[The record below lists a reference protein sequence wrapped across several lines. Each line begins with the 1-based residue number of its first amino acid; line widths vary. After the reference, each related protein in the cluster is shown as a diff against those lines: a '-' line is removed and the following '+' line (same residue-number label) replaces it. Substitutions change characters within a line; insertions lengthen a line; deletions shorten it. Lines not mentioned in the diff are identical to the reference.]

1 VKRAKVFTL
10 LVIIVLNIFLL
21 SGCWNYREIEDL
33 AIVSGLA
40 VDKGRTEGTYLV
52 TFEIVD
58 FRGGDKEDNIKS
70 EKVEAE
76 GKTIFDAVRNAI
88 RISARR
94 LFWSHADIA
103 IISQDVAREGIIQL
117 IDFINRDAEPR
128 EQMQILISKEKT
140 AKELLEHQSLLTDI
154 QSFELEKAIAH
165 RESYSKTPGAHVHDV
180 INMLAGDGIALSLPA
195 VGTVINNGRKVS
207 EISGMAMFHEDKLIG
222 ILNGENTKYFL
233 FVKDEINRGLLTLN
247 EVPERAYDDIT
258 LEISENN
265 TKVTSLISY
274 GKITMNIDIKTKV
287 SIAEVDISKNVIDEK
302 GRKNLK
308 TTAEQMLKTNIENVI
323 KLVQEDYGVDVFG
336 FGDTIK
342 KENPELWKSIGGD
355 WSTMFK
361 KIKTNVYVEMEIIS
375 SGQMAKPIKI
385 GGS

>member
-1 VKRAKVFTL
+1 MKRIKVFTL

-21 SGCWNYREIEDL
+21 PGCWNYREIEDL

-40 VDKGRTEGTYLV
+40 VDKGKTEGTYLV

-58 FRGGDKEDNIKS
+58 FRGGGKEADVKS
-70 EKVEAE
+70 ERVEAE

-94 LFWSHADIA
+94 LFWSHAEVA

-117 IDFINRDAEPR
+117 VDFINRDAEPR
-128 EQMQILISKEKT
+128 EQMRVFISKEKT
-140 AKELLEHQSLLTDI
+140 AKELFEHQSLLTDI
-154 QSFELEKAIAH
+154 RSFELEKAIAH
-165 RESYSKTPGAHVHDV
+165 RESYSKTPDAQVHDI
-180 INMLAGDGIALSLPA
+180 INMLAEDGIALSLPT
-195 VGTVINNGRKVS
+195 VGTVPNKEGKAT
-207 EISGMAMFHEDKLIG
+207 EISGMALFYKDKLIG
-222 ILNGENTKYFL
+222 FLDGESTKYFL

-247 EVPERAYDDIT
+247 EAPERAYDDIT
-258 LEISENN
+258 LEIYESS
-265 TKVTSLISY
+265 TKVTPSSSDD
-274 GKITMNIDIKTKV
+274 KITMNIDIKTKV

-302 GRKNLK
+302 GRKALK
-308 TTAEQMLKTNIENVI
+308 TAAEQMLKTNIENVT

-342 KENPELWKSIGGD
+342 KEKPVLWKSIGGD
-355 WSTMFK
+355 WERMFK
-361 KIKTNVYVEMEIIS
+361 RLKTNVTVEIEIKA
-375 SGQMAKPIKI
+375 SGQMSKPIKI